1 MYLLILRWFVLIRNL
16 SLLEN
21 LVTVL
26 IAVIVGA
33 LGALVLT
40 RNFYHDILVF
50 VFCFIMAGCQYSL
63 LKVRSYR
70 GINLRPIK
78 FISQKILTKRSELLK
93 VLALELLHLHT
104 TQWYSLRKLFLKFY
118 LIIFFFIIIIFRVSS
133 QMQLHPCT

>member
-78 FISQKILTKRSELLK
+78 FISQKILTKRSELSK

-118 LIIFFFIIIIFRVSS
+118 LIIFFFFYYNYI
-133 QMQLHPCT
+133 

>member
-1 MYLLILRWFVLIRNL
+1 MYWLIIIRSVLIRNL

-50 VFCFIMAGCQYSL
+50 VFCIIMAGCQYSL
-63 LKVRSYR
+63 LKVRSHR
-70 GINLRPIK
+70 GINLPPTE
-78 FISQKILTKRSELLK
+78 FISQKIKYL
-93 VLALELLHLHT
+93 T
-104 TQWYSLRKLFLKFY
+104 TQ
-118 LIIFFFIIIIFRVSS
+118 
-133 QMQLHPCT
+133 

>member
-1 MYLLILRWFVLIRNL
+1 MYWLIIIRSVLIRNL

-63 LKVRSYR
+63 LKVRSHKC
-70 GINLRPIK
+70 INLPPTE
-78 FISQKILTKRSELLK
+78 FISQKIKYL
-93 VLALELLHLHT
+93 T
-104 TQWYSLRKLFLKFY
+104 TQ
-118 LIIFFFIIIIFRVSS
+118 
-133 QMQLHPCT
+133 